1 MVLTSLIEYG
11 GWFTDVLTAGHW
23 SILRNLED
31 QKLQDLAKALPST
44 VLRSKATTTKYL
56 GAFKRWKL
64 WAAEHKL
71 PVFPANAT
79 HVALY
84 LQHLG
89 QAKGSKAA
97 VEEAVNGI
105 AWAHSMG
112 GISSP
117 TADPFVQ
124 SVLEGLKRSLAKLTI
139 KKAPFTTDMMKNIAD
154 DALREGSLASV
165 RLAAMC
171 SIGSGTASCPTF
183 VYPT

>member
-1 MVLTSLIEYG
+1 MY
-11 GWFTDVLTAGHW
+11 HW

-44 VLRSKATTTKYL
+44 VLRPKASSTTTKYL

-89 QAKGSKAA
+89 QAKGSNAA
-97 VEEAVNGI
+97 VEEVVNGI

-112 GISSP
+112 DIYHHQQQILLFNLCWRDLR
-117 TADPFVQ
+117 DP
-124 SVLEGLKRSLAKLTI
+124 
-139 KKAPFTTDMMKNIAD
+139 
-154 DALREGSLASV
+154 
-165 RLAAMC
+165 
-171 SIGSGTASCPTF
+171 
-183 VYPT
+183 